1 MKCFFQITACAAL
14 ALFLGACADTPP
26 PARQHVEAAEPEVKK
41 EPSKNQSE
49 LETII
54 FPKVSKINSSS
65 DNSWRHPGGFGG
77 RSRYTRGFDE

>member
-1 MKCFFQITACAAL
+1 MKYFFQLTACAAL
-14 ALFLGACADTPP
+14 ALSLGACTDTPA
-26 PARQHVEAAEPEVKK
+26 PAKQHAETTGQAVKK

-49 LETII
+49 PETII
-54 FPKVSKINSSS
+54 FPKVSKASGSS